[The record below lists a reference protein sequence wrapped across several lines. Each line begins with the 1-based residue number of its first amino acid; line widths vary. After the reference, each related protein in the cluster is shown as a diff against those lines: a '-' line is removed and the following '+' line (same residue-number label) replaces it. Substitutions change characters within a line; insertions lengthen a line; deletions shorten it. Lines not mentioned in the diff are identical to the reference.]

1 MILYNR
7 GGDNVYELIL
17 EEEDFP
23 YPTRIIIEFKTY
35 NDALE
40 YIKAEKDKGDTSFVS
55 LIRKTK

>member
-1 MILYNR
+1 M
-7 GGDNVYELIL
+7 YELVL